1 MLFEIHGKFNVM
13 YLGMIKIKR
22 SRGEMR
28 ERERE
33 RDRVRDGERDF
44 FDAAFSTMVVT
55 KNKGG
60 GGICSQ
66 TPFNKQLKYM

>member
-13 YLGMIKIKR
+13 YLGMKKIKR
-22 SRGEMR
+22 SRGET
-28 ERERE
+28 RERE

-66 TPFNKQLKYM
+66 TPFNEQLKYM